1 MLMDAYGNE
10 LFRFTGSLTVE
21 RVVQLLN
28 ELPGDI
34 SRINQRA
41 AALAAD
47 KDRFD
52 ALEALGRELRAE
64 GFYVASNRYFA
75 RALRARE
82 AVRGTDVRAG
92 LLVELGRNHLDL
104 KSFDEAAR
112 AFDQAV
118 RETPGGRLEP
128 EAMLGLAKALL
139 AQGKTDQARRTLE
152 ALATRHKGTPAATEG
167 AHLLLILRPWPAGP
181 PSAGCRTDGPHDGT
195 SLPTPART

>member
-1 MLMDAYGNE
+1 MNRGSRKYEIGGTPTLMLMDVYGNE

-41 AALAAD
+41 AVLAAD

-52 ALEALGRELRAE
+52 ALDALGRELRAE

-82 AVRGTDVRAG
+82 AARVRRQGRA
-92 LLVELGRNHLDL
+92 
-104 KSFDEAAR
+104 
-112 AFDQAV
+112 
-118 RETPGGRLEP
+118 
-128 EAMLGLAKALL
+128 
-139 AQGKTDQARRTLE
+139 ARRT
-152 ALATRHKGTPAATEG
+152 GPQSS
-167 AHLLLILRPWPAGP
+167 RPEVVRGG
-181 PSAGCRTDGPHDGT
+181 SARV
-195 SLPTPART
+195 R